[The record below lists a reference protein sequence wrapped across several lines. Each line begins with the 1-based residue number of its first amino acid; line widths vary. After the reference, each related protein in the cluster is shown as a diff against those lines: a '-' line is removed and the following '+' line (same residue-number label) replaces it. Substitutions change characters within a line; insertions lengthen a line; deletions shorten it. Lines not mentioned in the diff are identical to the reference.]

1 MEVIGGTMFSDR
13 LRAALTERGW
23 TAADLIAR
31 MDGIASRRTVY
42 EWIAGE
48 RAPSLV
54 ALLALLEALGVER
67 ASAAAVAWQ
76 DDAARASAARV
87 SDR

>member
-1 MEVIGGTMFSDR
+1 MFSDR
-13 LRAALTERGW
+13 LRAAMSERGW
-23 TAADLIAR
+23 SAMDLAAR
-31 MDGIASRRTVY
+31 MEHVASRRTVY
-42 EWIAGE
+42 EWIAGN

-54 ALLALLEALGVER
+54 ALVALLDALGVER

-76 DDAARASAARV
+76 DDAAKASAARV